1 MANVDNRIAKSR
13 AALQTLEHSL
23 ARLER
28 AIAGRKGEQAL
39 VDDLAAAR
47 AEYDRLAATARG
59 VEARLSGVRE
69 RLQAALGG

>member
-1 MANVDNRIAKSR
+1 VPASDDRIAKSR

>member
-1 MANVDNRIAKSR
+1 MAEIEDRTAKSR
-13 AALQTLEHSL
+13 AALQTLEASI

-39 VDDLAAAR
+39 ADDLVAAR
-47 AEYDRLAATARG
+47 AEYDRLAAVARG

-69 RLQAALGG
+69 RLQAALGA